1 MRMLRVRQPQVRVDV
16 DDAGQDEE
24 PGRVDDLDAVSLQVG
39 TDALDASV
47 GNGDVGYDRARRR
60 DDGAVGDDEIGH
72 RAGATTTIGMAQ
84 ASSLISISWAPSQST
99 RRPISASCSWPLVT
113 VAKWLPASGPTR
125 ELKLHAPYGKRIS
138 HSLISPV

>member
-16 DDAGQDEE
+16 DDAGEDQE
-24 PGRVDDLDAVSLQVG
+24 PGRIDDLDAVSLQVG

-47 GNGDVGYDRARRR
+47 GHGNIRCDRALGRC
-60 DDGAVGDDEIGH
+60 DGAIGDDEIGH
-72 RAGATTTIGMAQ
+72 RAAATTTIGMAQ

-99 RRPISASCSWPLVT
+99 RRPISTNCSWPLVT